1 MSTQPNQ
8 NASER
13 LALPAAEVAKTLG
26 ISERHLWALHSQGR
40 IPRPVRLGRA
50 TRWPLDE
57 LRAWLAAG
65 SPARDKWEASRLG
78 GVA

>member
-1 MSTQPNQ
+1 MIPVKSSAPPC
-8 NASER
+8 
-13 LALPAAEVAKTLG
+13 LALNAAEAARQLG

-65 SPARDKWEASRLG
+65 SPPRDRWEVLRREG
-78 GVA
+78 TV